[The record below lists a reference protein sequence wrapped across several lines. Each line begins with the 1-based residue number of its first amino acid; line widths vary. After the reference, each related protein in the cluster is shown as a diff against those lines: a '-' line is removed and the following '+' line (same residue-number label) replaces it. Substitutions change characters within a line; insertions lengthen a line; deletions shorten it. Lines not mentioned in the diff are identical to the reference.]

1 MLFLGD
7 SASAG
12 QITEIVTA
20 KSSWQNTGNI
30 VKEKTTDYG
39 HCRNYKNYG
48 TLNKTKIRVI
58 AKIGG
63 DFATVYSF
71 ERLPKDDQAVRMDYT
86 NTVNAEKIIRFCY
99 KLPED
104 SGGVSAIHVKLPT
117 ICISLQSF
125 EKVHKMLLNSRCLV
139 SFSWHLAI

>member
-1 MLFLGD
+1 MLIICSVILLLVLFLGD

-30 VKEKTTDYG
+30 VKGKTTDYG
-39 HCRNYKNYG
+39 HCRNYSNYG

-63 DFATVYSF
+63 DFATVYSL
-71 ERLPKDDQAVRMDYT
+71 ENLPKNDKALRMDYT

-104 SGGVSAIHVKLPT
+104 SGGVSSDTCKITYNLY
-117 ICISLQSF
+117 
-125 EKVHKMLLNSRCLV
+125 
-139 SFSWHLAI
+139 